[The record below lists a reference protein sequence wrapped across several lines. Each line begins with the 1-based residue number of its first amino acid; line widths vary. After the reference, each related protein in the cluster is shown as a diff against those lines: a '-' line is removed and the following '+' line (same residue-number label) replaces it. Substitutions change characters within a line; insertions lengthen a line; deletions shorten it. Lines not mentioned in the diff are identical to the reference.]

1 MLQLILRGLMAGIV
15 VVAVTEI
22 ARHWPRLA
30 AIILFV
36 PLVPPLVLLSMY
48 MKDGD
53 AAAVSHLSRQSL
65 LLIPLGLT
73 FFVPM
78 ALAPALKVP
87 FWPAFVAGI
96 ALMTAAVGGYLYWA
110 R

>member
-1 MLQLILRGLMAGIV
+1 MWQLLLRILLAGLI

-22 ARHWPRLA
+22 ARLWPRLA

-65 LLIPLGLT
+65 LLIPLGLM
-73 FFVPM
+73 FFVPL
-78 ALAPALKVP
+78 ALVPALKIP
-87 FWPAFVAGI
+87 FWLAFAGGI
-96 ALMTAAVGGYLYWA
+96 GLMSAAVGSYLYLG

>member
-1 MLQLILRGLMAGIV
+1 MWQLILRGLLAGLI

-22 ARHWPRLA
+22 ARLWPRLA

-78 ALAPALKVP
+78 AFAPMLKIP
-87 FWPAFVAGI
+87 FWIAFAGGVG
-96 ALMTAAVGGYLYWA
+96 LMTAAVGGYLYFA